1 MMPRAPDPRPVWR
14 RHPILTLA
22 FALAVVATLVFGFRA
37 AKFALALHWRS
48 EQPVASWMTP
58 RYIARTYG
66 LDRDALARLIG
77 TTDRDDLGQPLF
89 AIAGE
94 QGVPTADLIAA
105 VQAAVDAQ
113 DGGE

>member
-66 LDRDALARLIG
+66 LD
-77 TTDRDDLGQPLF
+77 QPLF